1 MNLAYIR
8 ISSNKQD
15 CQSQRFQIL
24 EYCQKQKII
33 LDEIIKVEVIS
44 TKSLEK
50 RRIDELESKLSKD
63 VLITAELSRLGRS
76 MLEVMNLVVRL
87 FEKGVQFVFLRQPEL
102 SSFQNPASKL
112 LLSFYAYMAETE
124 RDFISQRT
132 KAGLAKA
139 VKNGKKLGRPFGS
152 LGSKYDKDIEKVKEL
167 VAKNVPMKSIW
178 KILYAE
184 SGKTYDGFMYW
195 CRTRKITEK
204 NNACFIYIKAIFK
217 KIKGGENE

>member
-15 CQSQRFQIL
+15 CESQKIQIL

-33 LDEIIKVEVIS
+33 LDEIIEVEVSS

-50 RRIDELESKLSKD
+50 RRIDELEAKLSKDD

-87 FEKGVQFVFLRQPEL
+87 SEKGVQFVFLRQLEL

-139 VKNGKKLGRPFGS
+139 IKNGKKLGRPFGS

-178 KILYAE
+178 RILYE
-184 SGKTYDGFMYW
+184 EKGKTYDGFKYW
-195 CRTRKITEK
+195 CYSRKIVEK
-204 NNACFIYIKAIFK
+204 RK
-217 KIKGGENE
+217 KIKK

>member
-24 EYCQKQKII
+24 EYCQKQKMI
-33 LDEIIKVEVIS
+33 LDEIIEVEMSS

-63 VLITAELSRLGRS
+63 DVLITAELSRLGRT
-76 MLEVMNLVVRL
+76 MFEVMNLVVRL
-87 FEKGVQFVFLRQPEL
+87 SEKGVQFVFLRQPEL

-124 RDFISQRT
+124 RDFISER
-132 KAGLAKA
+132 
-139 VKNGKKLGRPFGS
+139 
-152 LGSKYDKDIEKVKEL
+152 
-167 VAKNVPMKSIW
+167 KS
-178 KILYAE
+178 
-184 SGKTYDGFMYW
+184 
-195 CRTRKITEK
+195 
-204 NNACFIYIKAIFK
+204 
-217 KIKGGENE
+217 

>member
-33 LDEIIKVEVIS
+33 LDEIIEVEVSS

-63 VLITAELSRLGRS
+63 DVLITAELSRLGRT
-76 MLEVMNLVVRL
+76 MFEVMNLVVRL
-87 FEKGVQFVFLRQPEL
+87 SEKGVQFVFLRQPEL
-102 SSFQNPASKL
+102 SSFKNPASKL

-139 VKNGKKLGRPFGS
+139 IKNGKKLGRPFGS

-167 VAKNVPMKSIW
+167 ASKNIPMKSIW

-184 SGKTYDGFMYW
+184 SGKTYEGFKHW
-195 CRTRKITEK
+195 CYSRKIVEK
-204 NNACFIYIKAIFK
+204 RK
-217 KIKGGENE
+217 KLKK

>member
-15 CQSQRFQIL
+15 CESQKIQIL

-33 LDEIIKVEVIS
+33 LDEIIEVEVSS

-50 RRIDELESKLSKD
+50 RRIDELEAKLSKDD

-87 FEKGVQFVFLRQPEL
+87 SEKGVQFVFLRQLEL

-112 LLSFYAYMAETE
+112 ILSFYAYMAETE

-139 VKNGKKLGRPFGS
+139 IKNGKKLGRPFGS

-178 KILYAE
+178 RILYE
-184 SGKTYDGFMYW
+184 EKGKSYDGFKYW
-195 CRTRKITEK
+195 CYSRKIVEK
-204 NNACFIYIKAIFK
+204 RQ
-217 KIKGGENE
+217 KIKKNITI

>member
-15 CQSQRFQIL
+15 YQSQRFQIL
-24 EYCQKQKII
+24 EYCQKQKMI
-33 LDEIIKVEVIS
+33 LDEIIEVEMSS

-63 VLITAELSRLGRS
+63 DVLITAELSRLGRT
-76 MLEVMNLVVRL
+76 MFEVMNLVVRL
-87 FEKGVQFVFLRQPEL
+87 SEKGVQFVFLRQPEL

-139 VKNGKKLGRPFGS
+139 IKNGKKLGRPFGS

-167 VAKNVPMKSIW
+167 AAKNVPMKSIW
-178 KILYAE
+178 RILYAE
-184 SGKTYDGFMYW
+184 SGKTYVGFMYW
-195 CRTRKITEK
+195 CRTRKIIEK
-204 NNACFIYIKAIFK
+204 RK
-217 KIKGGENE
+217 K

>member
-15 CQSQRFQIL
+15 CESQKIQIL

-33 LDEIIKVEVIS
+33 LDEIIEVEVNS

-50 RRIDELESKLSKD
+50 RRIDELEAKLSKDD

-139 VKNGKKLGRPFGS
+139 IKNGKKLGRPFGS
-152 LGSKYDKDIEKVKEL
+152 LGSKYDKGIEKVKEL
-167 VAKNVPMKSIW
+167 AAKNVPMKSIW

-195 CRTRKITEK
+195 CRTSFSPLL
-204 NNACFIYIKAIFK
+204 NFFMV
-217 KIKGGENE
+217 